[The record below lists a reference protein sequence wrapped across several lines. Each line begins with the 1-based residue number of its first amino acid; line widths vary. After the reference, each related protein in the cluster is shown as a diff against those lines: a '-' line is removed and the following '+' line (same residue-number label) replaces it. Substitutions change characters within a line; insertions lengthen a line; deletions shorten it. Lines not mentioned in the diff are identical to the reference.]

1 MTEGIRQLAYTYTIA
16 YIDCHQQKVKAN
28 KERFEYLLEQL
39 EVAQEKRGWWN
50 WIKERWYASKKE
62 DVEAYLKNCEEVFQL
77 RREVAELYE
86 LVNSWEDLQQRYRE
100 IKSIWDAYWEI
111 LGRNDNI
118 ASYEGGKLFIF
129 VASSLVPGVGQ
140 LSKAKRVTAVLE
152 ELKGFTKTRW
162 DELVARVR
170 GGLQGAGNVGTY
182 TTKIRWGILDVDA
195 RPFGNKG
202 YWGKRIAQ
210 NDTRVDAFELKVNPN
225 NESFY
230 VEHPNGGFVQFENL
244 NVNALQDGKM
254 VLQPNNSM
262 YRVYDKSEFLR
273 QKVLDEAIRQTQ
285 AANAKGLTV
294 EWLVSDQTAVNQLTQ
309 FFTDKN
315 VNVVVKYL
323 AE

>member
-100 IKSIWDAYWEI
+100 IKSIWDAYWET

-129 VASSLVPGVGQ
+129 VASALVPGLGQ
-140 LSKAKRVTAVLE
+140 LSKAKRVKAILE

-170 GGLQGAGNVGTY
+170 GGLGGVGRLVNQIDNTLSRLVGKAKYVLNNTGEYKIVGGHHPIAKKAFEGDLAYDYQKAFSVSTDAVGGQAIHSKITGQQNSLYTAWKKANPNAKLTIDTMADIEIQAMKNVG
-182 TTKIRWGILDVDA
+182 IPEDVA
-195 RPFGNKG
+195 TG
-202 YWGKRIAQ
+202 W
-210 NDTRVDAFELKVNPN
+210 
-225 NESFY
+225 
-230 VEHPNGGFVQFENL
+230 
-244 NVNALQDGKM
+244 
-254 VLQPNNSM
+254 
-262 YRVYDKSEFLR
+262 
-273 QKVLDEAIRQTQ
+273 
-285 AANAKGLTV
+285 
-294 EWLVSDQTAVNQLTQ
+294 
-309 FFTDKN
+309 
-315 VNVVVKYL
+315 VVKAL
-323 AE
+323 EDLKAQGVTEIKNIPWNGVN